1 MGHDGVTQKNG
12 VRAELIGA
20 SKRPEQTV
28 AQDRRIPAGLKWN
41 VLRRRPV
48 NGGVI
53 WLDQA

>member
-1 MGHDGVTQKNG
+1 MGHAGVTQKNG
-12 VRAELIGA
+12 VRAERIGA

-48 NGGVI
+48 NGDVP
-53 WLDQA
+53 DVT